1 MDSDH
6 TYEEIDPPLH
16 VDWTATIVIIPLY
29 HARDTD
35 QIVLALD
42 YNLKIFHKIFTN
54 RTSKTEILQ
63 MPSAIEFQ
71 VIQKFLFEVFLAQK
85 YYFPKK
91 FFFEFVKRPDV
102 S

>member
-6 TYEEIDPPLH
+6 TYEEIDSPLH

-42 YNLKIFHKIFTN
+42 YNLKIFHNIFA
-54 RTSKTEILQ
+54 E
-63 MPSAIEFQ
+63 
-71 VIQKFLFEVFLAQK
+71 K
-85 YYFPKK
+85 YKK
-91 FFFEFVKRPDV
+91 GITKARSGSLV
-102 S
+102 

>member
-1 MDSDH
+1 MVSDH

-42 YNLKIFHKIFTN
+42 YNLQIFHKIFTN
-54 RTSKTEILQ
+54 
-63 MPSAIEFQ
+63 
-71 VIQKFLFEVFLAQK
+71 K
-85 YYFPKK
+85 YKKGGTYFTMI
-91 FFFEFVKRPDV
+91 
-102 S
+102 